1 MSTQKNTDK
10 KTADKKHTDRRSSAL
25 QFTRDPLWYKDAV
38 IYQVHV
44 KSFFDGNNDGIG
56 DFAGLIQ
63 KLDYIVSLGVNT
75 LWLLPFYPSPRRDD
89 GYDISDYR
97 GVHADYGNLF
107 DVKRFIAEAH
117 KHGLRVITELII
129 NHTSD
134 QHPWFQRA
142 RHAKPGS
149 AARNFYVWSDTD
161 TAYSQTRIIFTDT
174 EKSNWTWD
182 PVANAF
188 YWHRFF
194 SHQPDLNY
202 DNPRVFSTVM
212 SIMEFW
218 LDLGVDGLRLDAVP
232 YLIEREGT
240 SNENLPETHQILKK
254 IRQFIDQRY
263 PDRMLLAEANM
274 WPEDVQY
281 YFGDNDECHMAFHFP
296 LMPRMYLA
304 LAQED
309 RFPITDILQQ
319 TPDIPSDCQWAIFLR
334 NHDELTLEMVTDN
347 ERAYMLNFYAAD
359 NRARLN
365 VGIRR
370 RLAPLLQRDRRRL
383 ELLNS
388 LLLSMPG
395 TPVIYYGDEIG
406 MGDNIHLG
414 DRDGVRTPMQWTP
427 DRNGGFSLT
436 DPARLV
442 LPLNMDTLYG
452 YQAVNVEAQSADPH
466 SLLNWMRRLLAVR
479 KQFYAFGRGSFRLL
493 YPANRKILAYL
504 REYKPQDMLAQP
516 SPNTAFDPTQAE
528 RAESAPPPEKTQ
540 GEAQVDQAAAQAEGI
555 KALGDEILLCVAN
568 VGSTAQ
574 AVELDLSE
582 YAGYTPTEL
591 MGGEK
596 FPVIGPSPYV
606 LTLAPYDFYW
616 FRLSNE
622 QNPLATSSRLS
633 ALPFVAPEY
642 RTLVLNAG
650 IQDLMQPRLQQRLE
664 TEIFPAYLARQRWF
678 ASHDDTAKKPG
689 QAKGQTAVNLQYLS
703 LLPDR
708 DHSNA
713 DFLLVSVAASER
725 DAWFFMPLGIVP
737 EEMATA
743 SVIQQHV
750 ICRVR
755 QGPKVGLLVDAYCM
769 DAFAHTLLEQFRE
782 TGQYREGERELRFE
796 ATPAF
801 HALDFKTADGKP
813 GLDIRRPHA
822 EQSNSSLIINDLAI
836 VKMVRHFQ
844 PGIHPEL
851 EMAQRLDELGYH
863 NTPALLGH
871 MAFTNAEGERHTQ
884 IVMQAYVHN
893 QGDAWQWTIDRLGV
907 AIQQLNTAEMAA
919 QPLMPEDTNAM
930 KELQNFASILGK
942 RLAELHN
949 LLSLPTV
956 HEAFKPQKMGKADIA
971 ALKQRIT
978 QQWREAF
985 SGLSHFNA
993 DSLANPTLLTSMLG
1007 RQKDVFACVDKL
1019 IDKARD
1025 QVLTRIHGDFHLGQ
1039 VLVVGEDV
1047 LIIDFE
1053 GEPARPLPERRH
1065 KDNPLRDVAGLIR
1078 SFSYVAAFIEKSE
1091 LYASSGGMEARRQML
1106 QRYTALSEQAFLQSY
1121 FDTALAH
1128 PLSQPEQSLN
1138 AGAYAHPTD
1147 MALLQ
1152 LYKLEKVGYEIA
1164 YELAHRPSWTE
1175 VPLEGLASLLDELM
1189 QDSSPAPAK
1198 PGGK

>member
-1 MSTQKNTDK
+1 MPTSKHTDK
-10 KTADKKHTDRRSSAL
+10 KTTDKKRTDRRSSAL

-97 GVHADYGNLF
+97 GVHPDYGNLF

-142 RHAKPGS
+142 RQAKPGS

-202 DNPRVFSTVM
+202 DNPRVFNTVM

-281 YFGDNDECHMAFHFP
+281 YFGNNDECHMAFHFP

-504 REYKPQDMLAQP
+504 REYKPQDILEHG
-516 SPNTAFDPTQAE
+516 SPNTAFDPTADA
-528 RAESAPPPEKTQ
+528 RANSAPPPEKTQ
-540 GEAQVDQAAAQAEGI
+540 GEAKPGETPSDQPASI
-555 KALGDEILLCVAN
+555 KALSDEILLCVAN

-622 QNPLATSSRLS
+622 QSPLATPSRLS
-633 ALPFVAPEY
+633 AVPFIAPEY

-650 IQDLMQPRLQQRLE
+650 IHDLMQPRLQQRLE

-678 ASHDDTAKKPG
+678 ASHADTGSKKTAG
-689 QAKGQTAVNLQYLS
+689 QAKGPMTVHLQYLS
-703 LLPDR
+703 HLPRPDN
-708 DHSNA
+708 SAA
-713 DFLLVSVAASER
+713 DFLLVSVAASNS

-737 EEMATA
+737 EEMST
-743 SVIQQHV
+743 STVIQQHV

-755 QGPKVGLLVDAYCM
+755 QGAKVGLLVDAYCM
-769 DAFAHTLLEQFRE
+769 DEFALTLVEQFRHS
-782 TGQYREGERELRFE
+782 GQYREGARELRFE
-796 ATPAF
+796 STASF
-801 HALDFKTADGKP
+801 DALDFKTSEGKP

-844 PGIHPEL
+844 PGTHPEL

-871 MAFTNAEGERHTQ
+871 MAFTNAEGESYTQ

-893 QGDAWQWTIDRLGV
+893 QGDAWQWTIDRLGM
-907 AIQQLNTAEMAA
+907 AIQQLNAADIAA
-919 QPLMPEDTNAM
+919 QALAPEDTNAM
-930 KELQNFASILGK
+930 KELQNFAAMLGK

-956 HEAFKPQKMGKADIA
+956 HEAFKPQQMGKADIT
-971 ALKQRIT
+971 ALKQRIV

-985 SGLSHFNA
+985 AGLAHFKA
-993 DSLANPTLLTSMLG
+993 DNLADPQLLPDMLG
-1007 RQKDVFACVDKL
+1007 RQKEVFARVEAL
-1019 IDKARD
+1019 IDQARG
-1025 QVLTRIHGDFHLGQ
+1025 QALTRIHGDFHLGQ

-1053 GEPARPLPERRH
+1053 GEPARPLPERRQ

-1091 LYASSGGMEARRQML
+1091 LYASSGGSLPRRQIL
-1106 QRYTALSEQAFLQSY
+1106 QRYKDISETAFLQSY
-1121 FDTALAH
+1121 FDHALPH

-1138 AGAYAHPTD
+1138 AGAYAHASD

-1164 YELAHRPSWTE
+1164 YELMHRPSWTE
-1175 VPLEGLASLLDELM
+1175 VPLEGLKSLLQELAHDKPHHDE
-1189 QDSSPAPAK
+1189 K
-1198 PGGK
+1198 